1 MLHNGPS
8 KSTFCDTTTARS
20 LADRA
25 FFCACDR
32 AILKSMAIIK
42 YKESLRAPAIPDHQT
57 LQPLGVTATLA
68 PSLRA
73 PVPLRGITA
82 KYASIFL
89 RAEGS
94 SETGMDTNKER
105 VLAGQPNVGNTGSD
119 ANNTSAFQYLQERLV
134 LAQTRKQMYKEYDDI
149 EDDFPKCYSALDI
162 FADNVC
168 ATDAYSEE
176 VVSIV
181 TDDERVGALFAVF
194 KDVLKL
200 DAIVRTRA
208 REIARAGEMFDEIVY
223 DDQGW
228 ISRLKT
234 LPSALME
241 RNEDEFGLL
250 PEEEAF
256 TQLDQSMHK
265 EFPFYAWQVAHYRL
279 LRRPDD
285 IYGTGL
291 FHPIR
296 RLAKKLSVAEDA
308 LLLAR
313 LLRAH
318 KKVVYNVPVDF
329 MAPQERMNYLQDLKR
344 QYRKRRVIN
353 PRTQKLDLE
362 THPLAAEEDIFIGST
377 KENKVDV
384 TEIGGDPS
392 IGQIADIE
400 YWENTLFA
408 ALMVPKAYLG
418 VERDVNAKATLTE
431 QDVQFARTVHRIQMA
446 LQEQIRVIFNRA
458 LILFGIDPM
467 SVEYTLAFPA
477 VSLIDELRNWEIE
490 NMKLEAAGK
499 FKELFRPSDEWMLVE
514 FLGFS
519 KDEADDLIAE
529 QQPEMVQVG
538 VHPETGEPD
547 QTFIPKEAMENP
559 EKLKEFLSRRK
570 DLEELFNKA
579 RILKNISE
587 RAKRRSLG
595 QSQRLDRRKLAED
608 MKRFRSRSGKFR
620 WENYTKM
627 PGSGY

>member
-1 MLHNGPS
+1 
-8 KSTFCDTTTARS
+8 
-20 LADRA
+20 
-25 FFCACDR
+25 
-32 AILKSMAIIK
+32 MAIVR
-42 YKESLRAPAIPDHQT
+42 YKESMRQVALPDHQT

-68 PSLRA
+68 PSLRT
-73 PVPLRGITA
+73 PVPTRGLTS
-82 KYASIFL
+82 KFASIFL

-94 SETGMDTNKER
+94 SNQGMDTNKER

-149 EDDFPKCYSALDI
+149 EDDFPEACSALTLY
-162 FADNVC
+162 ADNVC
-168 ATDAYSEE
+168 STDAYSEE
-176 VVSIV
+176 IVSIV

-200 DAIVRTRA
+200 DSMMHTRA
-208 REIARAGEMFDEIVY
+208 REIARAGEVFDEIVY

-228 ISRLKT
+228 VSRLKA

-250 PEEEAF
+250 PEEDAF

-265 EFPFYAWQVAHYRL
+265 EFPFGAWQVAHYRL
-279 LRRPDD
+279 LKKPDD

-291 FHPIR
+291 FQPIR

-329 MAPQERMNYLQDLKR
+329 MAPQERMNYLQDVKR

-377 KENKVDV
+377 KDNKVDV

-392 IGQIADIE
+392 ISALADIE
-400 YWENTLFA
+400 FWQNKFFS

-418 VERDVNAKATLTE
+418 IERDVNAKATLTE

-467 SVEYTLAFPA
+467 SVDYTLAFPA

-490 NMKLEAAGK
+490 TMKIQAASQ
-499 FKELFRPSDEWMLVE
+499 FKELFRASDEWMLVE

-519 KDEADDLIAE
+519 QDEADELIAGQE
-529 QQPEMVQVG
+529 PELVQTSL
-538 VHPETGEPD
+538 HPETGQPE
-547 QTFIPKEAMENP
+547 TGFIPKEQADRRAELDALF
-559 EKLKEFLSRRK
+559 EKGKQLKVI
-570 DLEELFNKA
+570 A
-579 RILKNISE
+579 E
-587 RAKRRSLG
+587 RAKRRMLG
-595 QSQRLDRRKLAED
+595 RDQQLDRRKLAED
-608 MKRFRSRSGKFR
+608 MKRYRGKNGRFR
-620 WENYTKM
+620 WENYAKV
-627 PGSGY
+627 PAGSGY